1 MMRVLRLDTP
11 MDGHTFDTK
20 VGAAAGVAL
29 QVHPVQGDE
38 AQTWAAFAQA
48 HVYHIASARDDL
60 PPHWLAGQAL
70 IERSPQ
76 LLAVSTYGAGYD
88 TVDVAACTA
97 AGVCV
102 MNQAGSNAAAV
113 AEHTIGLLLGLSKR
127 IAESD
132 RRLRQGE
139 RFTRQ
144 QAMGRDLEGA
154 VLGLVGIGHA
164 GTRVAALGRALGMR
178 VLATDPYLSA
188 DEITRRGAEP
198 VTLPQL
204 LQAADVVSLHC
215 PLTPETEGLFGR
227 EAFAAMKPG
236 ALFITTARGGIHD
249 EAALHAALASGHLA
263 GAGLDVWA
271 VEPPPADHP
280 LLHLDQVLATTHTA
294 GVTRGARRQMA
305 AMSAE
310 QILAFARGERPARL
324 INPEV
329 WPAFR
334 ARHARVMGHPFAEAG
349 AEAALHGN

>member
-20 VGAAAGVAL
+20 VGAVAGVAL

-132 RRLRQGE
+132 RRLRRGE
-139 RFTRQ
+139 CFTRQ

-215 PLTPETEGLFGR
+215 PLTPETEGLMDR
-227 EAFAAMKPG
+227 AAFAAMKPG

-249 EAALHAALASGHLA
+249 EAALHEALVQGRIA
-263 GAGLDVWA
+263 GAGLDVWE

-280 LLHLDQVLATTHTA
+280 LLRLEQVLATTHTA
-294 GVTRGARRQMA
+294 GVTTGARRQMA
-305 AMSAE
+305 AMAGG
-310 QILAFARGERPARL
+310 QILAFARGERPDRL
-324 INPEV
+324 VNPQV
-329 WPAFR
+329 WPAFT
-334 ARHARVMGHPFAEAG
+334 ARYERVMGQPFAG
-349 AEAALHGN
+349 AATPHGI